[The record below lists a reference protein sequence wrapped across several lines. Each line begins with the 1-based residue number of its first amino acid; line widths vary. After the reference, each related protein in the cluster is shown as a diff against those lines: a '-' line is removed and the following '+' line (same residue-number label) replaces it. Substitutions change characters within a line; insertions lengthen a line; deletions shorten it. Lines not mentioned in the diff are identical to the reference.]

1 MKKTVLLLGIWIGI
15 LCVAVAQED
24 HSPILPVDPVNQAT
38 LLGIGKA
45 FLNDTYLSPLKY
57 SGISISLM
65 HDRMKG
71 TRYFK
76 GNLLLQQ
83 QFLIQTA
90 FTKNPTASV
99 SEYYGNLNYR
109 LSGFYPLF
117 AEANL
122 RLYGGGGWEAS
133 LGGIY
138 NERNTNNPGSVKV
151 STNFNLSA
159 MAIYNWKIL
168 TFRWQLST
176 PFAGV
181 FFSPEYG
188 HSYYEIFELGNNK
201 GTVHFGSFHNQLALR
216 NYFTVDV
223 PVQRVTIRAG
233 YLGDYHKTRVNKLDT
248 RIISHQ
254 FMIGLAM
261 ESLNI
266 GGKKV
271 RNNPSFP
278 SVYY

>member
-1 MKKTVLLLGIWIGI
+1 MTLLLGIWIGI
-15 LCVAVAQED
+15 LCVAVSQED
-24 HSPILPVDPVNQAT
+24 HSPILPPVAPVNQAT

-57 SGISISLM
+57 SGTSISLM
-65 HDRMKG
+65 HDRIQG
-71 TRYFK
+71 TRYFR

-99 SEYYGNLNYR
+99 NEYYGNLNYR

-122 RLYGGGGWEAS
+122 RFYGGGGWEAS

-159 MAIYNWKIL
+159 MAICNWKML

-188 HSYYEIFELGNNK
+188 HSYYEIFELGNNE

-223 PVQRVTIRAG
+223 PVQRVTIRAA

-254 FMIGLAM
+254 FMIGFAM
-261 ESLNI
+261 ESLNM